1 MGQRR
6 TSLGVA
12 AGETPQSRNTSQFAR
27 MDMMIL
33 GYHES
38 WLAGKV
44 MSKPRI
50 PDKRGTKPS
59 SSVDHLTPL
68 PSDLWIYLL
77 LAAAILIVYGQVLHF
92 DFVTYDDPDYV
103 TANPHVQAGLTWAG
117 IAWAFR
123 TSFAGNWFPL
133 TWLSHML
140 DASLFGLDSG
150 WHHFT
155 NVCLHALSTL
165 LWFALLKRLTGSRWR
180 SALVAFLFALHPLHV
195 ESVAWVAE
203 RKDVLSG
210 LFWVLTLWAYAGYT
224 DRPRPLRYALTLF
237 LFCLGLMAKPM
248 LVTLPAVL
256 LLLDRWPLHRGT
268 KILEKI
274 PFFAASL
281 AVSLVTVL
289 VHKEVGATA
298 SLSLI
303 PPLVRFENSLVSYV
317 AYFLQTLWPADLA
330 VFYPYPTGS
339 LLLPAVIAGIVLA
352 AATVWVIRAFPRQP
366 YLTVG
371 WFWYLITL
379 LPVIG
384 LIQVGAQA
392 RADRYTYIPMV
403 GLAIALVWGVSDA
416 LDRWPRIQITAAA
429 ALCLACLALTWRQ
442 LQYWRDSIA
451 LYRHAIDV
459 TSENYVAR
467 FNLAVVLEKRG
478 DRAEAVSQL
487 RETVR
492 IRPRFAPAHSAL
504 GQLLA
509 EQGHPEQALPELQT
523 ALSLNPDL
531 PGVQVRLGSVLG
543 TLGRT
548 EEAAAAFSEAIRL
561 QPENADAHYNFGI
574 SLAQAGKLPDAA
586 REFRATVDLRPAD
599 VEARFNLGI
608 ALAQTG
614 TARRGHRPTHRS
626 RSGSS
631 PISSKPARRSQT
643 SPRAPP
649 NKKGAGF
656 PAPFW

>member
-1 MGQRR
+1 
-6 TSLGVA
+6 
-12 AGETPQSRNTSQFAR
+12 

-33 GYHES
+33 EYHES
-38 WLAGKV
+38 WFAGTV

-50 PDKRGTKPS
+50 PPDRRGVKPS
-59 SSVDHLTPL
+59 SPVTPSARL
-68 PSDLWIYLL
+68 RSDLWIYLL
-77 LAAAILIVYGQVLHF
+77 LAAAVLIVYGQVLHF

-117 IAWAFR
+117 VAWAFR

-140 DASLFGLDSG
+140 DVSLFGLDSG

-155 NVCLHALSTL
+155 NTWIHALSTL

-180 SALVAFLFALHPLHV
+180 SALVAFLFAMHPLHV
-195 ESVAWVAE
+195 ESVAWIAE

-224 DRPRPLRYALTLF
+224 DRPGPLRYALTLV

-248 LVTLPAVL
+248 LVTLPVTL
-256 LLLDRWPLHRGT
+256 LLLDRWPLRRGT

-281 AVSLVTVL
+281 GVSLATLL

-298 SLSLI
+298 SLSQI
-303 PPLVRFENSLVSYV
+303 PPVVRFENSLVSYV
-317 AYFLQTLWPADLA
+317 AYILQMLWPADLA

-339 LLLPAVIAGIVLA
+339 LLLPAVIAGIALA
-352 AATVWVIRAFPRQP
+352 AVTVWVIRAFPRQP

-371 WFWYLITL
+371 WLWYLVTL

-392 RADRYTYIPMV
+392 RADRYTYIPMI
-403 GLAIALVWGVSDA
+403 GLAIALLWGISDA
-416 LDRWPRIQITAAA
+416 LERWPRIQIAACA
-429 ALCLACLALTWRQ
+429 VVFLACLALTWQQ

-487 RETVR
+487 RETIR

-509 EQGHPEQALPELQT
+509 EQGQPEQALPELRT
-523 ALSLNPDL
+523 AVSLSPDL
-531 PGVQVRLGSVLG
+531 PDVQIRLGSVLG

-548 EEAAAAFSEAIRL
+548 NEAAAAFSEAIRL

-574 SLAQAGKLPDAA
+574 ALAQAGRLPDAA
-586 REFRATVDLRPAD
+586 REFRATVALRPAD

-608 ALAQTG
+608 ALAQLGQRDDAIAQLTEALRIKPDLIQARQALADL
-614 TARRGHRPTHRS
+614 TAR
-626 RSGSS
+626 
-631 PISSKPARRSQT
+631 PA
-643 SPRAPP
+643 
-649 NKKGAGF
+649 K
-656 PAPFW
+656 

>member
-1 MGQRR
+1 
-6 TSLGVA
+6 
-12 AGETPQSRNTSQFAR
+12 
-27 MDMMIL
+27 
-33 GYHES
+33 
-38 WLAGKV
+38 

-50 PDKRGTKPS
+50 RDKRGTKPGASAYHS
-59 SSVDHLTPL
+59 SL

-77 LAAAILIVYGQVLHF
+77 LAVAVLAIYGQVLHF

-117 IAWAFR
+117 FAWAFR

-140 DASLFGLDSG
+140 DVSLFGLDSG

-155 NVCLHALSTL
+155 NTWLHALTTL

-210 LFWVLTLWAYAGYT
+210 LFWVLTLWAYTAYA
-224 DRPRPLRYALTLF
+224 DRPAPLRYALTLL

-248 LVTLPAVL
+248 LVTLPVVL
-256 LLLDRWPLHRGT
+256 LLLDRWPLQRGT

-274 PFFAASL
+274 PFFAVSL
-281 AVSLVTVL
+281 AVSLVTVF
-289 VHKEVGATA
+289 VHNEAGATA

-303 PPLVRFENSLVSYV
+303 PPVVRFENSLISYV
-317 AYFLQTLWPADLA
+317 AYFFQTLWPAGLA

-339 LLLPAVIAGIVLA
+339 LLLPAVLAGIALA
-352 AATVWVIRAFPRQP
+352 AVTLCVVRAYPRRP
-366 YLTVG
+366 YLAVG
-371 WFWYLITL
+371 WLWYLITL

-384 LIQVGAQA
+384 LVQVGAQE
-392 RADRYTYIPMV
+392 RADRYTYIPMI
-403 GLAIALVWGVSDA
+403 GLAIALVWGISET
-416 LDRWPRIQITAAA
+416 LERFPRIRI
-429 ALCLACLALTWRQ
+429 ALAGAVCLACLALTWQQ

-459 TSENYVAR
+459 TAENYVAR
-467 FNLAVVLEKRG
+467 FNLAVVLEKAG
-478 DRAEAVSQL
+478 DRVGAAEQL

-509 EQGHPEQALPELQT
+509 EQGQPEQALPELQT
-523 ALSLNPDL
+523 AVSLNPAL
-531 PGVQVRLGSVLG
+531 PDVQVRLGSVLG
-543 TLGRT
+543 SLGRT
-548 EEAAAAFSEAIRL
+548 GEAAAAFSEAIHR

-574 SLAQAGKLPDAA
+574 ALAQAGRLPDAGRVSSVPLSA
-586 REFRATVDLRPAD
+586 CGLPMWKPGSIWGSLSPVWDSLPRPS
-599 VEARFNLGI
+599 
-608 ALAQTG
+608 
-614 TARRGHRPTHRS
+614 PTS
-626 RSGSS
+626 PKPCGSS
-631 PISSKPARRSQT
+631 RISPRPARRSQT
-643 SPRAPP
+643 
-649 NKKGAGF
+649 
-656 PAPFW
+656 

>member
-1 MGQRR
+1 
-6 TSLGVA
+6 
-12 AGETPQSRNTSQFAR
+12 

-33 GYHES
+33 EYHES

-50 PDKRGTKPS
+50 PDKCGTKPTS
-59 SSVDHLTPL
+59 AVDHPNLL
-68 PSDLWIYLL
+68 RSDIWIYLL
-77 LAAAILIVYGQVLHF
+77 LTAAVLTVYSQALHF
-92 DFVTYDDPDYV
+92 DFVTYDDPEYV

-123 TSFAGNWFPL
+123 TSFAGNWFPM

-140 DASLFGLDSG
+140 DVSLFGLDSG
-150 WHHFT
+150 RHHFT
-155 NVCLHALSTL
+155 NTWIHTLSTL

-195 ESVAWVAE
+195 ESVAWIAE

-210 LFWVLTLWAYAGYT
+210 LFWVLTLWAYAAYT
-224 DRPRPLRYALTLF
+224 DRPGPLRYALTVF

-248 LVTLPAVL
+248 LVTLPVVL
-256 LLLDRWPLHRGT
+256 LLLDRWPLRRGT
-268 KILEKI
+268 KVLEKI

-281 AVSLVTVL
+281 AVSLATLL

-303 PPLVRFENSLVSYV
+303 PPAVRFENSLISYV
-317 AYFLQTLWPADLA
+317 AYFLQMLWPADLA

-339 LLLPAVIAGIVLA
+339 LLLPAVFAGITLTAV
-352 AATVWVIRAFPRQP
+352 TVWIIRVFPRRP

-371 WFWYLITL
+371 WLWYLITL

-392 RADRYTYIPMV
+392 RADRYTYIPMI
-403 GLAIALVWGVSDA
+403 GLAIALIWGISEV
-416 LDRWPRIQITAAA
+416 LERWPRIQIGAAA
-429 ALCLACLALTWRQ
+429 ALCLACLVLTRQ
-442 LQYWRDSIA
+442 QLHYWRDSIA
-451 LYRHAIDV
+451 LYQHAIDV

-487 RETVR
+487 REAVR
-492 IRPRFAPAHSAL
+492 IRPHFAPAHSAL

-509 EQGHPEQALPELQT
+509 EQGQPEQALPELQT
-523 ALSLNPDL
+523 AVRLNPGLPDL
-531 PGVQVRLGSVLG
+531 QVRLGSVLG

-548 EEAAAAFSEAIRL
+548 EEAAAAFSEAIRR

-574 SLAQAGKLPDAA
+574 ALAQAGKLTDAA

-599 VEARFNLGI
+599 VEAHFNLGI
-608 ALAQTG
+608 AFAQLGQRDEAIAQLSETLRIKPDLIQARQALADL
-614 TARRGHRPTHRS
+614 TAR
-626 RSGSS
+626 
-631 PISSKPARRSQT
+631 PA
-643 SPRAPP
+643 
-649 NKKGAGF
+649 K
-656 PAPFW
+656 